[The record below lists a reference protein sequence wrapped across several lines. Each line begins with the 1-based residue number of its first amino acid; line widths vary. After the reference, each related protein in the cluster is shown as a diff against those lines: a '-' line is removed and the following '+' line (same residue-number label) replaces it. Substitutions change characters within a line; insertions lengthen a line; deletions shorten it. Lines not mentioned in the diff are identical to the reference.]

1 MGYSVTVTP
10 GEISEEVRQQLEMLR
25 GVPRCEFAYFF
36 HFVPHLFLTLFTVWN
51 PAGITP
57 RCLSLFGSSGNGC
70 SRKYTGA
77 ICRCLRLPELL

>member
-36 HFVPHLFLTLFTVWN
+36 TSFLTCFS
-51 PAGITP
+51 P
-57 RCLSLFGSSGNGC
+57 CSLFGILQESPLD
-70 SRKYTGA
+70 A
-77 ICRCLRLPELL
+77 